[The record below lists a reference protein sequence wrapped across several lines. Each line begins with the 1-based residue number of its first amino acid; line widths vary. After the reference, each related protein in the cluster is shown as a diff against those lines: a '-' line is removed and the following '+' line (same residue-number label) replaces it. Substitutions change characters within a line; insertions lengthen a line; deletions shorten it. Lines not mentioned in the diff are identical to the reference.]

1 MKTLLLLAVIT
12 IFGGLEALAGD
23 IYLPVYIPPAVTGAT
38 FTRLSAQ
45 SLYAGGTAKV
55 ITNTNTAGAFLI
67 IVISGSSASDV
78 TTVADSQ
85 SDTIVAR
92 GSAAFA
98 SSSGIMRTYTAANI
112 NGGVNVITF
121 TTTMT
126 DTGVFV
132 VQYSGPTAFDVG
144 GADANK
150 LFMATTNTTTG
161 QDMVFTAW
169 ANEATDSFLTNRL
182 NPGNIV
188 GVVVTNQ
195 TAHIDR
201 QLEFLNSGAGF
212 AAGTYT
218 NSVTN
223 STAVAG
229 MVTLF
234 LK

>member
-1 MKTLLLLAVIT
+1 MKTLLLLALIT
-12 IFGGLEALAGD
+12 VFGGLEALARD
-23 IYLPVYIPPAVTGAT
+23 VYLPVYIPPAAAAAT

-45 SLYAGGTAKV
+45 SLYTGTSKV

-67 IVISGSSASDV
+67 IGISGSSASDV
-78 TTVADSQ
+78 TSVADSQ

-121 TTTMT
+121 TSTMT

-150 LFMATTNTTTG
+150 LGMATTNTTTG

-169 ANEATDSFLTNRL
+169 ANEATDSFLTNTL
-182 NPGNIV
+182 SPGNII

-195 TAHIDR
+195 TSHIDR
-201 QLEFLNSGAGF
+201 QIEFLNSGAGF

-234 LK
+234 LKQ